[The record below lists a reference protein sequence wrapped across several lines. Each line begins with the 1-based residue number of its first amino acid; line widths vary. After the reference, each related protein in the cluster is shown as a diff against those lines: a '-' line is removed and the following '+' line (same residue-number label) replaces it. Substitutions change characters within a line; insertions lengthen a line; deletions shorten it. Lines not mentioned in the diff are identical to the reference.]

1 MLTIGRRP
9 GQGIVLRLPD
19 GQEIRVVLTRHE
31 QGLRLMID
39 APRDVV
45 ILRDELVDQRRERGQ

>member
-1 MLTIGRRP
+1 MLVLGRNP

-19 GQEIRVVLTRHE
+19 GQEIRVVLVQRR
-31 QGLRLMID
+31 QNISMQID

-45 ILRDELVDQRRERGQ
+45 ILRDELVDQRREVRP

>member
-1 MLTIGRRP
+1 MLVLGRNP

-19 GQEIRVVLTRHE
+19 GQEIRVVLV
-31 QGLRLMID
+31 LRRQNISMQID

-45 ILRDELVDQRRERGQ
+45 ILRDELVDQKGGARC